1 MAESPKTVE
10 MAERL
15 RKLPPYLF
23 AEIDKKK
30 REARARG
37 ADLIDMGIGDPDLP
51 TPPHIIEALKHSA
64 ENAANHRYPDYEG
77 LLSFRTAVAQW
88 YKSRFGVS
96 LNPETEALTLI
107 GSKEGTAHMPLAWV
121 NPGDVV
127 LVPDPGYPVY
137 AAGTWFAG
145 GDVHRRCRA
154 AGQAHVPQ
162 LSEQSHGG
170 RGDRRFLR

>member
-1 MAESPKTVE
+1 

-15 RKLPPYLF
+15 RKLPPYLV

-51 TPPHIIEALKHSA
+51 TPPHIIEALKRSA

-88 YKSRFGVS
+88 YKSRFGVT
-96 LNPETEALTLI
+96 LNPETEALTL
-107 GSKEGTAHMPLAWV
+107 
-121 NPGDVV
+121 
-127 LVPDPGYPVY
+127 
-137 AAGTWFAG
+137 
-145 GDVHRRCRA
+145 
-154 AGQAHVPQ
+154 
-162 LSEQSHGG
+162 
-170 RGDRRFLR
+170 